1 MYSIPRR
8 RLPDPTLCYCVPNP
22 DRPFARWCHLLSARS
37 SHSSRL
43 VRCLLK
49 WRGPSSTSTPRA
61 LSARDEPTQSKYCH
75 TPATL
80 PLVCHPQC
88 ALERV
93 QTVAMADSAEPC
105 HLHTALRTAELSSLH
120 TSIVGATFWI
130 RMDHHLFKAERQMR
144 KMVFARLIKLN
155 DLADVKAAQP
165 RCLS

>member
-1 MYSIPRR
+1 MPFEMERTFEHVHPWSVVRKGR
-8 RLPDPTLCYCVPNP
+8 ANTEQVLPHACDTPTSVP
-22 DRPFARWCHLLSARS
+22 SAMCS
-37 SHSSRL
+37 
-43 VRCLLK
+43 
-49 WRGPSSTSTPRA
+49 
-61 LSARDEPTQSKYCH
+61 
-75 TPATL
+75 
-80 PLVCHPQC
+80 
-88 ALERV
+88 ERV

-120 TSIVGATFWI
+120 TYIVGATFWI